1 MDMQIVVFYRLLD
14 LFAQQVIVDERL
26 GRFAGELHHHAGRRV
41 GIHIGILA
49 GDVVGFDIDDL
60 QEHIARFGFAGDATL
75 IAVRNVFLCNVL
87 TATVH
92 QLQLDSILDGF
103 DSHLCVAFERNM
115 IGDLADQLPVF
126 SVFSVQH
133 RFTDSCSYL
142 LFVESDDTSVTFDN
156 CLNHDKFIIEVC
168 EFCSCKSI

>member
-26 GRFAGELHHHAGRRV
+26 GRFAGELHHHAGGRV

-60 QEHIARFGFAGDATL
+60 QEHIACLGFAGDAAL
-75 IAVRNVFLCNVL
+75 VAVSYVFLCNVFA
-87 TATVH
+87 ATVH
-92 QLQLDSILDGF
+92 QFQLDSVLDGF
-103 DSHLCVAFERNM
+103 DSHLRVAFERNM
-115 IGDLADQLPVF
+115 IRDLANQLPVF
-126 SVFSVQH
+126 PVFCVQH
-133 RFTDSCSYL
+133 RFADSCCYL
-142 LFVESDDTSVTFDN
+142 FFVESNDTSITFNN

>member
-1 MDMQIVVFYRLLD
+1 MPAGVSAFILAFSRVMSLD
-14 LFAQQVIVDERL
+14 LML
-26 GRFAGELHHHAGRRV
+26 
-41 GIHIGILA
+41 
-49 GDVVGFDIDDL
+49 IDDL

-133 RFTDSCSYL
+133 RFTDSCCYL

-156 CLNHDKFIIEVC
+156 CLNHDKSIIEICMFLCLQKYIV
-168 EFCSCKSI
+168 